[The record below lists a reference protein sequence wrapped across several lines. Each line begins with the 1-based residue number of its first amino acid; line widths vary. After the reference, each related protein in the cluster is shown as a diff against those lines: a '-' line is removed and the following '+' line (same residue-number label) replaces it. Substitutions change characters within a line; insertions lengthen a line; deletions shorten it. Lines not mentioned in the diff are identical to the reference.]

1 MKKLIAMGVTLLAA
15 LTLAACGS
23 NSGSKDSYSK
33 TEKASKVDSS
43 KESSKKAASSSK
55 KADAKTIPTTPDE
68 DWFYSA
74 EQNVFYAGNETMTFT
89 KSEVRDGVES
99 GTKVLVIYNTI
110 RNNSSEEQDPSNF
123 YMVIHAK
130 QKTDTSNVSLDPGM
144 LATDDNGNS
153 PLQAQEDNL
162 NNSLLPGK
170 TVETVLM
177 FTLKNSNPV
186 TLEFDNAD
194 FDSIGTREYQV
205 Q

>member
-23 NSGSKDSYSK
+23 NSGSKDSSSK

-177 FTLKNSNPV
+177 FTLKNTNPV
-186 TLEFDNAD
+186 TLEFDNST
-194 FDSIGTREYQV
+194 FDTIGTREYQV